1 MTDGHPLESI
11 LVADC
16 GSTQTRVILI
26 DMIDDQHRFI
36 AKGEVPSTTEP
47 PWSDVTLA
55 VRQAIGQIEEM
66 TGRLLLDD
74 QGQLIIP
81 EQANGQG
88 VDAFVATTSAG
99 APLYMVLVGL
109 ARDLS
114 LASARRVSSS
124 TYAIVQDTISLD
136 DSVGEKRNMEAKIGI
151 IHQQK
156 PDVVLITGGTDGGT
170 TTPVI
175 NMAELVAMACSSLED
190 MAKPQVIFAGNSEIR
205 ARVAEI
211 IGEETD
217 LKAVNN
223 VRPALNIEN
232 LAEASQE
239 IERLYQERKM
249 SQIPG
254 FSTLSAWSSVPVLP
268 TAKALGY
275 VVQYLARQWGSGKGV
290 IGVDIGGT
298 TTAVAAVVDDH
309 FSLVTRS
316 DLGMGCN
323 IDRVLAQVDIDDILR
338 WLPFDLD
345 PAEAYTI
352 ILNKQL
358 RPTTVPQTREEL
370 LLEQAVARE
379 ALRLALRDA
388 RARWP
393 AGRST
398 PYAELSP
405 FFEPIIGCGGV
416 LAHAPYHGQ
425 AALILLDALQP
436 IGVSTIVLD
445 ATLLAAP
452 LGVLATLHPLA
463 AAQIIERDAFLNL
476 GTVVAPVGMAR
487 EGEVILKLKIMY
499 SEESSLEVEVTY
511 GSLEVLPLPLGQ
523 KAILELEPLQG
534 FDVGWGRKAK
544 GVPLQVN
551 GGTLGV
557 IIDARG
563 RPLSLPEDKEERRT
577 KMQKWL
583 WDIGSA

>member
-1 MTDGHPLESI
+1 MIDGYSFESI

-16 GSTQTRVILI
+16 GSTQTCVILI
-26 DMIDDQHRFI
+26 DVIEDQHRFV
-36 AKGEVPSTTEP
+36 AKGEVPSTVEP

-55 VRQAIGQIEEM
+55 VRRAIGQIEEM

-81 EQANGQG
+81 EQADGQG
-88 VDAFVATTSAG
+88 VDAFVATISAG
-99 APLYMVLVGL
+99 EPLHMVLVGL

-114 LASARRVSSS
+114 LASARRASSS
-124 TYAIVQDTISLD
+124 TYAIVEDMISLD
-136 DSVGEKRNMEAKIGI
+136 DSVGERRSKEAKIRI
-151 IHQQK
+151 IYQQK

-170 TTPVI
+170 TVPVI
-175 NMAELVAMACSSLED
+175 EMAEVIAMACSLLED
-190 MAKPQVIFAGNSEIR
+190 TAKPHVIFAGNSEIR
-205 ARVAEI
+205 TRIAEI

-217 LKAVNN
+217 LKAVDN

-254 FSTLSAWSSVPVLP
+254 FSNLSAWGPVPILP

-275 VVQYLARQWGSGKGV
+275 VVQYLARQWDSGKGV
-290 IGVDIGGT
+290 IAVDIGGT
-298 TTAVAAVVDDH
+298 TTTVAAVVEDR
-309 FSLVTRS
+309 FNLVTRS

-323 IDRVLAQVDIDDILR
+323 IDRVLTQVDIDEILR

-345 PAEAYTI
+345 PAEARTI

-379 ALRLALRDA
+379 VLRLALTDA
-388 RARWP
+388 RAQWP
-393 AGRST
+393 AGPSI
-398 PYAELSP
+398 PYAEFSP
-405 FFEPIIGCGGV
+405 LFEPIIGCGGV
-416 LAHAPYHGQ
+416 LAHAPHHGQ
-425 AALILLDALQP
+425 AALVLLDALQP

-445 ATLLAAP
+445 ATSLAAP

-463 AAQIIERDAFLNL
+463 AAQVIERDAFLNL
-476 GTVVAPVGMAR
+476 GTVVAPVGMAS
-487 EGEVILKLKIMY
+487 EGEIILRLKMMY
-499 SEESSLEVEVTY
+499 SEESSLEVEVAY

-523 KAILELEPLQG
+523 KAILDLEPLRG
-534 FDVGWGRKAK
+534 FDVGWGRRAK

-583 WDIGSA
+583 WDMGSA